1 MIMKSETI
9 KAFNNFISRNFF
21 GYSTHTLY
29 QELCYSYPAE
39 ISSQWVYVNIWHVF
53 IDQSTPE
60 DIDIARHVACVIN
73 KDPDLERLALAARD
87 WIDYCMITH
96 EYERLAV
103 LADDALNLY
112 IKNVISLHEFKLIIA
127 ANKNN

>member
-1 MIMKSETI
+1 MKSNTI
-9 KAFNNFISRNFF
+9 KSFDTFVSHNFF
-21 GYSTHTLY
+21 GYSAHTLY

-60 DIDIARHVACVIN
+60 DIDVVRHVACVIN
-73 KDPDLERLALAARD
+73 EDPDLERIALAARD

-96 EYERLAV
+96 EYERLAI
-103 LADDALNLY
+103 LANDALDLY
-112 IKNVISLHEFKLIIA
+112 LKGVISLHEFKLIIA
-127 ANKNN
+127 TNK

>member
-1 MIMKSETI
+1 MKSNTI
-9 KAFNNFISRNFF
+9 KSFDTFVSHNFF
-21 GYSTHTLY
+21 GYSAHTLY

-39 ISSQWVYVNIWHVF
+39 ISSQWVYVNIWNAF

-60 DIDIARHVACVIN
+60 DIDIARHVACIIN

-87 WIDYCMITH
+87 WIYYCMITH

-103 LADDALNLY
+103 LANDALDLY
-112 IKNVISLHEFKLIIA
+112 IKGVISLHEFKFIIA
-127 ANKNN
+127 SNKNN